1 MLAWTQQNTMQR
13 AMWTVLEWPQR
24 GGLLELRAN
33 TGRFESIPFNE
44 RICQVCNSDIETEF
58 HFLLICPYFD
68 HLRQEF
74 IPSNYY
80 MHPSEVKFKI
90 LMNKDDTDLKKKICQ
105 YLILAL
111 KLRDELLHERS

>member
-1 MLAWTQQNTMQR
+1 MSRLRTYRILKDRFCYETYLNDNLITLYKQML
-13 AMWTVLEWPQR
+13 VKFR

-74 IPSNYY
+74 ISSYFY

-90 LMNKDDTDLKKKICQ
+90 LMNKDDTDLKTKFVSI
-105 YLILAL
+105 
-111 KLRDELLHERS
+111 